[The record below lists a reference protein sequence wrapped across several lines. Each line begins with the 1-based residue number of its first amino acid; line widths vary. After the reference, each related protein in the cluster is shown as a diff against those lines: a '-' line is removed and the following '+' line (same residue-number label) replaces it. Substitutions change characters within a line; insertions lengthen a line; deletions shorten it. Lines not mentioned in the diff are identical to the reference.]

1 MKRMLRWRIRRCVA
15 SLLVLAMTFPL
26 GEGLMARALAPA
38 AQAAPSRQ
46 RTIVVFEFDNKSKE
60 GGEGLARAL
69 TRQIRLAMEQ
79 SPAFDLVSFSTTRPY
94 NATIERAIQDGQL
107 LEQELAGVPDSTTAV
122 KIARILGAETALVG
136 EIDADGYEYDANQ
149 NRVALRVTAY
159 LYNAATGE
167 PTLTVTVN
175 GEGKGEGLRGAL
187 EDRARMDVAKRLE
200 EKLAGREPKE
210 PRKPGARRKWLPWA
224 LGGVA
229 LAVLAISLLGGD
241 DDGPSAPGAGVLVSA
256 TRDGVRLTWPRVQG
270 AEAYRI
276 YRAAVTDARAAGSY
290 QQIIEVPATQAQQEQ
305 YEDKPP
311 IVAGVRYAYQVAGVA
326 GGKVGSRMNGD
337 RAMGPGEPEPVR
349 DVQVS
354 RNLRSVQLTWPV
366 ATQEFVTAYRVYRS
380 AQPNE
385 GYERVTE
392 VPASANTYTDSG
404 LPGGAT
410 YFYKVAAVSE
420 TGLESNWQS
429 MQPVAAQTDLR
440 PSAPAGVT
448 ATAPEGERRII
459 VSWRANTEP
468 DILHYQVYRSAQR
481 SRAGAPAAYGN
492 LWTKFPKG
500 KIGRGGPWQLLPGAD
515 KIPANVTS
523 VEDNSVDFNTT
534 YYYVVRAVSAQGE
547 SPYSDEASATPNR
560 RPGVVQ
566 NVTAKAGDGRVTIT
580 WGPLAEVDIAGY
592 HVYRQVSEQP
602 TTRTRL
608 TDQPVTGL
616 QYVDTQVTNDT
627 TYQYFVTA
635 IDTAGW
641 EGQLS
646 LPAEA
651 MPTAPPEAPRNVLAS
666 AGNNLVT
673 LVWDKNSESNLL
685 EYRVYRSDSPN
696 LTPQLHGR
704 VPVTSVDP
712 PSIVFQD
719 KAAQNLVTYYYQV
732 TAVNT
737 SGVES
742 ARSPSGMPVSATPAI
757 PPAAPTNV
765 QAVGGD
771 KSVVI
776 TWSPV
781 TRLAPPDNRELSSV
795 GHVLRS
801 YRIYRTIVNTG
812 VRTMVEDVPLA
823 NLQGQPR
830 FEDRRAPAGVG
841 LRYSVTATM
850 LDSSNGI
857 LESEAG
863 EQVDQT
869 PVMVVRRL
877 APPANFTATGGATVE
892 GLPQVTFNWT
902 PSTDPSALGYVIY
915 YSDQQAGPY
924 TRVFAPADGTGK
936 ATVAATES
944 SYILTQF
951 VLPAL
956 ENDKAFWFRIA
967 TVDKLGIEGTPSA
980 EVRAVPN
987 PVPPKPLNVTVTNRD
1002 GSGNLL
1008 DMGVQVSWSAPVGG
1022 AAPAITGYRVYRSK
1036 YATGPFELV
1045 TPVPVPASAT
1055 PSFLDQF
1062 LNGSV
1067 SLPEAHDQD
1076 FYYRVV
1082 ALVNYSVAGVVEGEV
1097 SDVAGPVRVM
1107 NVPPG
1112 KVTIRPA
1119 TATNGIVLVRWD
1131 ALRDLQNNPVRDL
1144 ARYTVSRREKQD
1156 LTGETEQFFPVGPE
1170 MTEFYDTTATAGTTY
1185 VYRVQAVD
1193 FIHEGPWSDTVEVT
1207 P

>member
-79 SPAFDLVSFSTTRPY
+79 SSAFDLVTFSTTRPY

-107 LEQELAGVPDSTTAV
+107 LEQVLAGVPDSTTAV

-136 EIDADGYEYDANQ
+136 EIDPDGYEYDANQ
-149 NRVALRVTAY
+149 SRVSLRVTAY

-187 EDRARMDVAKRLE
+187 EDRARTDAAKRLE

-224 LGGVA
+224 LGGIAV
-229 LAVLAISLLGGD
+229 AVLAISLFGGD
-241 DDGPSAPGAGVLVSA
+241 DDGGPSAPGAGVVVTS
-256 TRDGVRLTWPRVQG
+256 TRDGVRLSWPRIQG

-276 YRAAVTDARAAGSY
+276 YRATVTGARAADSY
-290 QQIIEVPATQAQQEQ
+290 QQLIEVPAGPDQQQQ

-311 IVAGVRYAYQVAGVA
+311 MVAGVRYAYQVAGVA

-337 RAMGPGEPEPVR
+337 RAMGPGEPEAVR

-354 RNLRSVQLTWPV
+354 VNLRSVQLTWAV
-366 ATQEFVTAYRVYRS
+366 STQEFVTAYRIYRS
-380 AQPNE
+380 TQLNE
-385 GYERVTE
+385 GFERLAE
-392 VPASANTYTDSG
+392 VAASANTYTDAG
-404 LPGGAT
+404 LPGGT
-410 YFYKVAAVSE
+410 TFFYKVAAVGE
-420 TGLESNWQS
+420 TGQESDWQAMDARACS
-429 MQPVAAQTDLR
+429 TDLR
-440 PSAPAGVT
+440 PAAPAGVT

-468 DILHYQVYRSAQR
+468 DVLHYQVYRSAQR

-500 KIGRGGPWQLLPGAD
+500 RIGRGGPWQLLPGAD
-515 KIPANVTS
+515 KIPPTVTS
-523 VEDNSVDFNTT
+523 VEDTGVDFNTT

-566 NVTAKAGDGRVTIT
+566 NVTAKANDGRVTIT
-580 WGPLAEVDIAGY
+580 WGPLAEVDVAGY
-592 HVYRQVSEQP
+592 HVYRQVAEQP

-616 QYVDTQVTNDT
+616 QYEDTQVTNDT
-627 TYQYFVTA
+627 AYQYFVTA

-646 LPAEA
+646 LPSDA

-666 AGNNLVT
+666 ASNNLVT
-673 LVWDKNSESNLL
+673 LVWDKNSEGNLA

-696 LTPQLHGR
+696 MTPQLHGK
-704 VPVTSVDP
+704 VPVTNVDP

-742 ARSPSGMPVSATPAI
+742 ARSPAGMPVSATPAI
-757 PPAAPTNV
+757 PPATPTNV

-781 TRLAPPDNRELSSV
+781 TRLAPPDGRELASV

-830 FEDRRAPAGVG
+830 FEDRRAPTGVG

-850 LDSSNGI
+850 LDSSNGV

-863 EQVDQT
+863 QQMDPT

-877 APPANFTATGGATVE
+877 AAPANFTATGGASVD
-892 GLPQVTFNWT
+892 GNPQVTFNWT
-902 PSTDPSALGYVIY
+902 ASTDPSALGYVIY
-915 YSDQQAGPY
+915 YSQQQAGPY
-924 TRVFAPADGTGK
+924 TRVFAPVDGTGK
-936 ATVAATES
+936 PTVAAAES
-944 SYILTQF
+944 SYLLTQA
-951 VLPAL
+951 VLPGLA
-956 ENDKAFWFRIA
+956 NDTPFWFRIA
-967 TVDKLGIEGTPSA
+967 TVDKLGIEGTQSP
-980 EVRAVPN
+980 EVMAVPN

-1008 DMGVQVSWSAPVGG
+1008 DMAVQVSWAQPVGG
-1022 AAPAITGYRVYRSK
+1022 GATAISGYRVYRSK
-1036 YATGPFELV
+1036 YANGPFELV
-1045 TPVPVPASAT
+1045 SPPEGVLTTGFA
-1055 PSFLDQF
+1055 DQF
-1062 LNGSV
+1062 QAGSV
-1067 SLPEAHDQD
+1067 SLPEANDQD
-1076 FYYRVV
+1076 FYYRIV
-1082 ALVNYSVAGVVEGEV
+1082 ALVKYPTAGVVEGEP

-1112 KVTIRPA
+1112 KVTIRSATPA
-1119 TATNGIVLVRWD
+1119 SGMIVVRWD
-1131 ALRDLQNNPVRDL
+1131 PLMDGNNPVRDL
-1144 ARYTVSRREKQD
+1144 ARYTVSRREKLD
-1156 LTGETEQFFPVGPE
+1156 TTGETEQLFPVSPDV
-1170 MTEFYDTTATAGTTY
+1170 TEYYDTGVTAGTTY

-1193 FIHEGPWSDTVEVT
+1193 FIHEGPWSDPVEASAK